1 MGRARCERARAGLWP
16 RHSCRGGR
24 RLLTSRHARHPVIST
39 GPSLRGRADAAR
51 THWRR
56 QVVQHGRVFATVEG
70 SPRHFESTL
79 LQAPRSEAIAEM
91 TSTWVPEVTA
101 AGRLRWPLRGLLRA
115 GTPPGRPPHPCGY
128 GGPAVSVEV
137 GAAPGAMRCGGAR
150 YGRPGVPG
158 VQPVT
163 SSDLDVKAPLG
174 YIDAG
179 AQGTGG

>member
-39 GPSLRGRADAAR
+39 GPS
-51 THWRR
+51 
-56 QVVQHGRVFATVEG
+56 QHGRVFATVEG

-115 GTPPGRPPHPCGY
+115 GTPPGRPPPNPCGY